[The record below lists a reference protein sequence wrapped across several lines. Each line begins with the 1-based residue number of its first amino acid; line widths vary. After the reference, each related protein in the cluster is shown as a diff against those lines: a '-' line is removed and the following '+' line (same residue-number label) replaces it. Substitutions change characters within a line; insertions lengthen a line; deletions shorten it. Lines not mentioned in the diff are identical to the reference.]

1 MVSVPERSA
10 IVDRS
15 IGDLNL
21 RALYGV
27 DILEVRR
34 SDRHHKIL
42 KKIAQYAPKP
52 TTVIHAGDQIY
63 LRGDMPDV
71 ERLVSAYGLVM
82 ESDGAQLNDFY
93 DIGLAEIVIMP
104 NSSISRKTVAE
115 IGFRKRFGVNV
126 IAIRRKQIYITA
138 DLASVPLQAGDVLL
152 VQGSWEAIGGLD
164 SDPSAWVVI
173 GQPLAEAAK
182 VTLDYKA
189 PLAAAI
195 MVAMIVALIFE
206 FVPPVIAVL
215 CAAMLTILSGCFR
228 NVEDAYKKINWE
240 SVVLIAAMMPMS
252 FALEKT
258 GISSLVSSALVG
270 SLGSLG
276 PLPVLAGIY
285 FTTSVM
291 TLFISNT
298 ATAVLLAPI
307 AMQSALALDVS
318 ALPFLFAVTFGA
330 SLCFASPFSTPPN
343 ALVMPAGQ
351 YTFSD
356 YIKVGLPLQLIM
368 GVIMILLLPVLF
380 PF

>member
-1 MVSVPERSA
+1 
-10 IVDRS
+10 
-15 IGDLNL
+15 
-21 RALYGV
+21 
-27 DILEVRR
+27 
-34 SDRHHKIL
+34 
-42 KKIAQYAPKP
+42 
-52 TTVIHAGDQIY
+52 
-63 LRGDMPDV
+63 
-71 ERLVSAYGLVM
+71 
-82 ESDGAQLNDFY
+82 
-93 DIGLAEIVIMP
+93 MP

-189 PLAAAI
+189 SPAAAI

-258 GISSLVSSALVG
+258 GISSLVSSARRLARVVG
-270 SLGSLG
+270 PAASARRHIFHHIGHDSLYKQYGHRR
-276 PLPVLAGIY
+276 
-285 FTTSVM
+285 
-291 TLFISNT
+291 
-298 ATAVLLAPI
+298 
-307 AMQSALALDVS
+307 
-318 ALPFLFAVTFGA
+318 
-330 SLCFASPFSTPPN
+330 
-343 ALVMPAGQ
+343 PAG
-351 YTFSD
+351 THSHAECSGARCECASVSICRDLWRESMFCFSVFHAAQCPRD
-356 YIKVGLPLQLIM
+356 ASRPIYIFRLYQGGPASAAHHGSDNDPASAGAISFLMP
-368 GVIMILLLPVLF
+368 
-380 PF
+380 